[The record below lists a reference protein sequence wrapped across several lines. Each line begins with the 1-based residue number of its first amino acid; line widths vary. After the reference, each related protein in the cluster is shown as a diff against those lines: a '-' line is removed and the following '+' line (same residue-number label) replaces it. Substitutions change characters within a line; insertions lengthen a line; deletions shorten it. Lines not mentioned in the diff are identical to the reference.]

1 MALATI
7 DETGLHLPDYPTVL
21 EDVKARFRGI
31 YGDDLYLGPDSQD
44 GQLCAVFALALHDA
58 YTLAG
63 SVYNAYSPATAQGT
77 GLSRMVKINGLRRK
91 PSGRST
97 VDLRLVGQA
106 GTVIRG
112 GMAGDAA
119 GKRWLLPDEVAIPQS
134 GEITVT
140 ATAEESGDIRAAA
153 GDIVK
158 ILTPARGWQ
167 SVGNPAAALPGAAVE
182 TDAELRRRQAISTA
196 LPSLTVF
203 EGTLGAVASIP
214 GVTRSRGYENDGG
227 VPDADGIPGHSICMV
242 VEGGDTAAIA
252 EAIAAKKGP
261 GAGDVR
267 HDRGAR
273 ARQVRRPQRHQVL
286 TPGGDARVRHRH
298 HQAFPRLPFHH
309 RGKHQEERG
318 GTHQRPEHR
327 GRRVAFAPV
336 LARERG
342 QRRLLRHRVHHA
354 RDVAGRAVRRKRGRR
369 LQRRGVL
376 LGGSR
381 QAGGA
386 AMSGY
391 LGLVTSEHRNR
402 PRFMATVAA
411 VTDPLCGLQEL
422 LETMRAAFDVDSA
435 VGGQLDRTGEW
446 IGRSRHLRLEL
457 DDVYF
462 EWGREAVGWARGSW
476 KGLYDP
482 ETGMVRLPDETYRL
496 LLKAKIGANRW
507 DGTVPGAYE
516 VWESAFADTGSLIL
530 MQDNQDMSVVIGL
543 AGTPL
548 DAVMRNLL
556 LQGYLPLKPE
566 GVRVAWYAV
575 APERGPLLGW
585 NCETG
590 GLSGWGKGI
599 WPVRLEPLP

>member
-1 MALATI
+1 
-7 DETGLHLPDYPTVL
+7 
-21 EDVKARFRGI
+21 
-31 YGDDLYLGPDSQD
+31 
-44 GQLCAVFALALHDA
+44 
-58 YTLAG
+58 
-63 SVYNAYSPATAQGT
+63 
-77 GLSRMVKINGLRRK
+77 
-91 PSGRST
+91 
-97 VDLRLVGQA
+97 
-106 GTVIRG
+106 
-112 GMAGDAA
+112 
-119 GKRWLLPDEVAIPQS
+119 
-134 GEITVT
+134 
-140 ATAEESGDIRAAA
+140 
-153 GDIVK
+153 
-158 ILTPARGWQ
+158 
-167 SVGNPAAALPGAAVE
+167 
-182 TDAELRRRQAISTA
+182 
-196 LPSLTVF
+196 
-203 EGTLGAVASIP
+203 
-214 GVTRSRGYENDGG
+214 
-227 VPDADGIPGHSICMV
+227 
-242 VEGGDTAAIA
+242 
-252 EAIAAKKGP
+252 
-261 GAGDVR
+261 
-267 HDRGAR
+267 
-273 ARQVRRPQRHQVL
+273 
-286 TPGGDARVRHRH
+286 
-298 HQAFPRLPFHH
+298 
-309 RGKHQEERG
+309 
-318 GTHQRPEHR
+318 
-327 GRRVAFAPV
+327 
-336 LARERG
+336 
-342 QRRLLRHRVHHA
+342 
-354 RDVAGRAVRRKRGRR
+354 
-369 LQRRGVL
+369 
-376 LGGSR
+376 
-381 QAGGA
+381 
-386 AMSGY
+386 MSGY

-599 WPVRLEPLP
+599 WPVGWSRCRRCGFIRAAIIERGGGRKGPPCPLFVRRAGSREEQGAQRRNCSSRKRRHGRAWWAEEGVHHAHIRYQ